1 MPLRKTVE
9 AFLAQVEKGD
19 FVGAIERWYAP
30 DATMRENG
38 GAPRAGLPAL
48 VENERRVLAAFPS
61 IRASLLGPV
70 VVDGDSVAIPW
81 RFEFARDGAVRVLE
95 EVALQT
101 WRGDRIAEERFFYD
115 PSQLTGS

>member
-1 MPLRKTVE
+1 MPKRETVE
-9 AFLAQVEKGD
+9 AFVAQVEKGD

-30 DATMRENG
+30 GASMRENG
-38 GAPRAGLPAL
+38 GEPRVGIPAL
-48 VENERRVLAAFPS
+48 VANEERVMAAFPT

-81 RFEFARDGAVRVLE
+81 RFEFARDGSVRTLE

-115 PSQLTGS
+115 PKQLTG